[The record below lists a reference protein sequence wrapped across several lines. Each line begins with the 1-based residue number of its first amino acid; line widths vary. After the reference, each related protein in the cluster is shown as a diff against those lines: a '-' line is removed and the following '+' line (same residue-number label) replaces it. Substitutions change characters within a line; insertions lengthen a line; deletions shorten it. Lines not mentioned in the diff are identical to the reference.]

1 MWRMLLVGAVVAGE
15 AFALDIDS
23 LPVWN
28 PEILVRGV
36 EPVAQDSAGTQ
47 SHLETHGIKTMQ
59 VTVGDGDTQVDQM
72 LKLSIMGYVGDSVY
86 IDALLSDVDRKA
98 GDQTTATLQEVDQ
111 VYFRATSR
119 HWMLHLGD
127 LTWTDFDLGLMSIER
142 SSLGAMVG
150 FKTNLSEV
158 RAAAGTGEAN
168 RIVRTFN
175 GVSGQRE
182 GYALSAFGEYISV
195 VPGSETVW
203 LNGEKLQRGTDYEV
217 NYAGGLLNFKGLR
230 MPGIEDEIRVEYDA
244 YDEDQIENLYAATGK
259 FRHPNLYLDVS
270 GFRLENDVSRLKK
283 GVWTDEDY
291 AQLKHDDGSDF
302 VRDD

>member
-1 MWRMLLVGAVVAGE
+1 MLLVGAFVAVE

-142 SSLGAMVG
+142 STLGAMVG

-175 GVSGQRE
+175 GVS
-182 GYALSAFGEYISV
+182 
-195 VPGSETVW
+195 
-203 LNGEKLQRGTDYEV
+203 
-217 NYAGGLLNFKGLR
+217 
-230 MPGIEDEIRVEYDA
+230 
-244 YDEDQIENLYAATGK
+244 
-259 FRHPNLYLDVS
+259 
-270 GFRLENDVSRLKK
+270 
-283 GVWTDEDY
+283 
-291 AQLKHDDGSDF
+291 
-302 VRDD
+302 